1 MYWYHVAQTA
11 QIEVNPAREET
22 RALRRKLN
30 DLLNENKNPE
40 SENEQQSPSK
50 KQELMGTSSQLQRNI
65 KLVKQLGQK
74 YLLTSLLWMHDPIT
88 TFKTPLDDEYDP
100 LFRFENTDKKVQ
112 ARQKQFIEKIGWR
125 MNKKGNLYFSLWDV
139 EILHV
144 NYCGKF
150 DINKVFLN
158 PLLKVVISCIVQGP
172 GSIFSTRKGTPYDGA
187 QSTETLNV
195 QWGLQHTTPGMI
207 ASAAVLWLNKN
218 KIKASM
224 HAHNFPWDK
233 VPFPNTKSGLGGQL
247 DNEDRSEEMQ
257 EVMGALKENTE
268 KLPLDNEEQ
277 DDRGIN
283 GEDVPVWQ
291 YGNNDFEFGVGGSQR
306 EGKV

>member
-112 ARQKQFIEKIGWR
+112 GQLHGIHEIIPRELREIISQDWFI
-125 MNKKGNLYFSLWDV
+125 SA
-139 EILHV
+139 
-144 NYCGKF
+144 
-150 DINKVFLN
+150 
-158 PLLKVVISCIVQGP
+158 VISCIVQGP

-207 ASAAVLWLNKN
+207 ASAAVL
-218 KIKASM
+218 
-224 HAHNFPWDK
+224 